1 MATKAKPTGR
11 KRRSAKKPAAAPDGK
26 ATQTEET
33 GTDEEAPD
41 RFELGRR
48 FLVELFEG
56 REWVPRDEI
65 GEKAE
70 AADVSAAML
79 GRLKRDLGIRH
90 RMMRG
95 EDEAGR
101 PRFFW
106 ALPEGGKGGRG
117 APRGA
122 WAVRPGGRGAHGP
135 AARLAVRVLRLR
147 ACGVGRR

>member
-11 KRRSAKKPAAAPDGK
+11 KRSPAKKPAAAPDEK
-26 ATQTEET
+26 ATQTEQE
-33 GTDEEAPD
+33 GTDEKAPD

-56 REWVPRDEI
+56 RDWVPREEI

-95 EDEAGR
+95 EGEGQR

-106 ALPEGGKGGRG
+106 ALPEGEEEGRS
-117 APRGA
+117 
-122 WAVRPGGRGAHGP
+122 
-135 AARLAVRVLRLR
+135 
-147 ACGVGRR
+147 